1 VIRDVAEFTR
11 TGVVW
16 RRVDDLGIPV
26 GAWRAAMCHAG
37 RRSGARVRTFMVPS
51 AASDAGGASAEQLV
65 FAVRTD
71 PPPDPAAQRQGLL
84 RWWRVDELNMPF
96 DRWRAALRRVGR
108 RQGVPVHTFLVP
120 PPSASHNHRDQ
131 VVYAVW
137 AEPADVQDSA
147 VPPCTVGTA
156 RPAPLR
162 PVTYLAEYAATR
174 SLRAVAMAD
183 HPSRSVVTE
192 DDEVDP

>member
-1 VIRDVAEFTR
+1 MIRDVTEFSR

-16 RRVDDLGIPV
+16 RRVDDLGVPV
-26 GAWRAAMCHAG
+26 GAWRAAMCHTG
-37 RRSGARVRTFMVPS
+37 RRDGARVRTFLVP
-51 AASDAGGASAEQLV
+51 AAVPDSTTPAGQLV

-71 PPPDPAAQRQGLL
+71 PPPEPEAQRQGLL

-120 PPSASHNHRDQ
+120 PPSAGLDHRDQ

-137 AEPADVQDSA
+137 AEPADVRGST
-147 VPPCTVGTA
+147 VPPTVGTG
-156 RPAPLR
+156 RHVEPR
-162 PVTYLAEYAATR
+162 PVTYLADYAASR
-174 SLRAVAMAD
+174 SRRAASMAR
-183 HPSRSVVTE
+183 HPSGHVE
-192 DDEVDP
+192 ADDGDRRPT

>member
-26 GAWRAAMCHAG
+26 GAWRAEMCNAG
-37 RRSGARVRTFMVPS
+37 RRNGARVRTFLVPS
-51 AASDAGGASAEQLV
+51 AVPDADAAADQLV

-120 PPSASHNHRDQ
+120 PPSASHDHRDQ

>member
-1 VIRDVAEFTR
+1 MIRDVAEFTR

-37 RRSGARVRTFMVPS
+37 RRDGARVRTFLVPS
-51 AASDAGGASAEQLV
+51 AVAGAGADQLV

-108 RQGVPVHTFLVP
+108 RQGVPVHTFVVP
-120 PPSASHNHRDQ
+120 PPSATDDDRDQ

-137 AEPADVQDSA
+137 AEPADVRGSA
-147 VPPCTVGTA
+147 IRPC
-156 RPAPLR
+156 PASVAPQVAR

-174 SLRAVAMAD
+174 SHGGGAD
-183 HPSRSVVTE
+183 GT
-192 DDEVDP
+192 

>member
-26 GAWRAAMCHAG
+26 GAWRAEMCNAG
-37 RRSGARVRTFMVPS
+37 RRNGARVRTFLVPS
-51 AASDAGGASAEQLV
+51 AVPDADAAADQLV

-108 RQGVPVHTFLVP
+108 RQGVPVHTFVVP
-120 PPSASHNHRDQ
+120 PPSATHDDRDQ

-137 AEPADVQDSA
+137 AEPADVHGSA
-147 VPPCTVGTA
+147 VPPCTGTA
-156 RPAPLR
+156 APHTSPR
-162 PVTYLAEYAATR
+162 PVTDLAEYAATR
-174 SLRAVAMAD
+174 SRRAIAMAR
-183 HPSRSVVTE
+183 HPSRHEVPT
-192 DDEVDP
+192 DDG